1 MSTAAERRVQAISE
15 RTIHL
20 NDLKDS
26 VDKKAY
32 VVDPRAVAEALL
44 RRVVDLRRSSGTPGP
59 RLF

>member
-1 MSTAAERRVQAISE
+1 MSTAAEWRAQAISE

-32 VVDPRAVAEALL
+32 VVDPRAVADALL
-44 RRVVDLRRSSGTPGP
+44 RRVVDLRRSKSAPGP
-59 RLF
+59 RLY